1 MNALEIRYLS
11 SCLLCA
17 DAPCTK
23 ACDKLNKPDKT
34 IRSLR
39 FNNYLGAIS
48 HINDSCINCDA
59 KCEKSCVLSN
69 SVKIKDIML
78 GCLKQKEKFKKEIK
92 KADISTDFC
101 GIKIENPFLLSS
113 SVVASSYEMV
123 SRAFDA
129 GWAGAAFK
137 TISLID
143 IHEASPRFSALKN
156 LDGSFLAFKN
166 IEQLSDHSVI
176 ENVEIFKKLKQNYPN
191 KFLLVSIMGRN
202 DEEWAYLAKVSEEAG
217 ADALELNFSCPNM
230 TEEHSGSDIG
240 QVPEL
245 VKRYTKIVK
254 DAVKIPVVAKLTPNV
269 LSVVP
274 AALAAK
280 EGNADGVAL
289 INTIKSITELNTV
302 KNMYLGKNARENFS
316 VGGLSGSAVKPIA
329 LRFISEI
336 SANKDLKDLYI
347 SGMGGIYNFEDAL
360 MFLALG
366 ASSVQIT
373 TAVMEYGYRIIDD
386 LKEGLELFLG
396 TFGAKS
402 IKELKGFNIENLK
415 DVTERKRDIAILP
428 KFIRS
433 NCVGCGRC
441 YISCMD
447 GGHQAISFKDRKP
460 ILNPNNC
467 VGCHLCIL
475 VCPNEA
481 ITPSDVIL
489 DKSKK

>member
-1 MNALEIRYLS
+1 MNANIRDLIP
-11 SCLLCA
+11 CLLCA

-23 ACDKLNKPDKT
+23 ACDKGLKPDKI
-34 IRSLR
+34 IRSLK

-48 HINDSCINCDA
+48 CINDSCINCDA
-59 KCEKSCVLSN
+59 KCENACILNDK
-69 SVKIKDIML
+69 VKIKDIMVSVNE
-78 GCLKQKEKFKKEIK
+78 QKKNFKKEIK

-113 SVVASSYEMV
+113 SVVSSTYEMV
-123 SRAFDA
+123 ARAFDA

-156 LDGSFLAFKN
+156 LDGTFLAFKN

-176 ENVEIFKKLKQNYPN
+176 DNVEIFKKLKKNYPN
-191 KFLLVSIMGRN
+191 KFLLVSIMGRT
-202 DEEWAYLAKVSEEAG
+202 DEEWAYLAKISEEAG

-274 AALAAK
+274 AAQAAK

-289 INTIKSITELNTV
+289 INTIKSITELNAI
-302 KNMYLGKNARENFS
+302 KNIYLGKTQAEQFS

-336 SANKDLKDLYI
+336 SANENLKDLYI
-347 SGMGGIYNFEDAL
+347 SGMGGIYNFEDTL

-386 LKEGLELFLG
+386 LILGLKIFMKEKNYNHVSDF
-396 TFGAKS
+396 
-402 IKELKGFNIENLK
+402 
-415 DVTERKRDIAILP
+415 
-428 KFIRS
+428 
-433 NCVGCGRC
+433 VG
-441 YISCMD
+441 
-447 GGHQAISFKDRKP
+447 
-460 ILNPNNC
+460 
-467 VGCHLCIL
+467 
-475 VCPNEA
+475 
-481 ITPSDVIL
+481 
-489 DKSKK
+489 KSK